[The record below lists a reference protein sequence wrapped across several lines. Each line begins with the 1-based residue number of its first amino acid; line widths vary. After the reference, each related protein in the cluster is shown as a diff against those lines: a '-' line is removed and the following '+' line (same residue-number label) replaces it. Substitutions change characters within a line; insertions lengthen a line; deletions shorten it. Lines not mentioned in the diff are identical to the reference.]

1 MSSTRTVVVVDRELP
16 KGLAAN
22 AVAILAI
29 TLGAT
34 EPELPGPDVVD
45 GGGRTHPGLFPGGLP
60 ILGVDRPRL
69 ASVHDGARERGLRV
83 VSLPAVAQQTNDY
96 ETFRSAV
103 ADTAADE
110 LEYVGVLVHGE
121 GKAVRAVTGDLPL
134 LR

>member
-1 MSSTRTVVVVDRELP
+1 MTSTRTVVVVDRELP

-29 TLGAT
+29 SLGAA
-34 EPELPGPDVVD
+34 EPDLPGPDVTD
-45 GGGRTHPGLFPGGLP
+45 GGGRTHHGLFPGGLP

-69 ASVHDGARERGLRV
+69 AAVHDGARERGLRV
-83 VSLPAVAQQTNDY
+83 VALPAAAQQTNDY
-96 ETFRSAV
+96 ETFRSTV
-103 ADTAADE
+103 AATAAEE

-121 GKAVRAVTGDLPL
+121 GKAVRALTGDLPL